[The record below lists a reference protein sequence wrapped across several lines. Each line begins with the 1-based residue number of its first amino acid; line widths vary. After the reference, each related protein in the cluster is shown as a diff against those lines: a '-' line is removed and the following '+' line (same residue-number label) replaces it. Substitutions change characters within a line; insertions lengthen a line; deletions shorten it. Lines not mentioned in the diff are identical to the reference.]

1 MLPLLFGNG
10 AYVRERNDPFVQ
22 LLWHPRN
29 VWCAQHQPHDLTNTN
44 PLSSYCTLMK
54 HNTNAIHN
62 MTSASQEEKKREG
75 GKILKR
81 RIHSCTRE
89 RERGSSLIS
98 YFPALACPHKQL
110 SPPSQVKTEV
120 HRDPD
125 YQEPAELIG
134 KQTSRLR
141 VTRTRLSP
149 GCAKM
154 NHPVSL
160 WDLSKGRQFEPKV
173 SFTF

>member
-1 MLPLLFGNG
+1 MTLSYSFSGIPGMYG
-10 AYVRERNDPFVQ
+10 VPS
-22 LLWHPRN
+22 
-29 VWCAQHQPHDLTNTN
+29 TNRTTLQTQT

-75 GKILKR
+75 KKRLKR

-134 KQTSRLR
+134 KQTQSYQN
-141 VTRTRLSP
+141 P
-149 GCAKM
+149 F
-154 NHPVSL
+154 VS
-160 WDLSKGRQFEPKV
+160 WVCK
-173 SFTF
+173 

>member
-1 MLPLLFGNG
+1 MH
-10 AYVRERNDPFVQ
+10 E
-22 LLWHPRN
+22 
-29 VWCAQHQPHDLTNTN
+29 
-44 PLSSYCTLMK
+44 
-54 HNTNAIHN
+54 
-62 MTSASQEEKKREG
+62 
-75 GKILKR
+75 
-81 RIHSCTRE
+81 RE

-110 SPPSQVKTEV
+110 NPPSQVKTEV

-149 GCAKM
+149 GCA
-154 NHPVSL
+154 N
-160 WDLSKGRQFEPKV
+160 EP
-173 SFTF
+173 SCELMRS